1 MGKIK
6 NQSKIDYRVK
16 DFVRR
21 ITKKYK
27 ITKLIL
33 FGSRARGDYLKN
45 SDYDFIIVSPDFKGK
60 FFTKR
65 IAEMYDYWRFF
76 PINIEP
82 ICYTPEE
89 FEEKKKQIG
98 TVRKALK
105 EGIEII

>member
-1 MGKIK
+1 MDKIK
-6 NQSKIDYRVK
+6 DKRIDKRIK
-16 DFVRR
+16 DFIKR
-21 ITKKYK
+21 IKRKYRIEK
-27 ITKLIL
+27 VIL

-45 SDYDFIIVSPDFKGK
+45 SDYDLIIVSPDFREK

-65 IAEMYDYWRFF
+65 IAEMYDHWKFF

-98 TVRKALK
+98 TVKQALK